1 MNAMGN
7 ASQSETKINNLSH
20 YSSHKMKLPANTFR
34 MFNHSSCA
42 LMYMFLSFSLF
53 FAFGFIKLL
62 KNSSDSKWNGKYSEK
77 KKIRNDDK
85 NKIGKWQVACIER
98 REREN
103 WQSSTAI
110 NPWHFQIIHDIKCGF
125 IKFYCMHASNK
136 SCELITYNLQII
148 LYQSDVWN
156 K

>member
-1 MNAMGN
+1 MNAIGN
-7 ASQSETKINNLSH
+7 ANQSETKINNLSH

-110 NPWHFQIIHDIKCGF
+110 NP
-125 IKFYCMHASNK
+125 
-136 SCELITYNLQII
+136 
-148 LYQSDVWN
+148 
-156 K
+156 